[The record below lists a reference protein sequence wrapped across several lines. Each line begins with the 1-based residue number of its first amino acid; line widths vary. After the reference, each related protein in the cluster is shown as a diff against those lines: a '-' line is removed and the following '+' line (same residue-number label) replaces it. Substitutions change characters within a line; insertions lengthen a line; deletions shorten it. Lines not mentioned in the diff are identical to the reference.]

1 MVANF
6 EGQISSGSAHED
18 ELYGEVTINGETFEL
33 GDLVRYSVSNVYDV
47 PCEKRAAIVAP
58 IQRIGRRTNET
69 DGSFL
74 YPVVSFA
81 HLTVKIDDVEKATE
95 KSIRSAW
102 TDNAPDDTT
111 GVLVRWHTGENSDN
125 CPACAAGGVFAHSS
139 DDVPEFFDE
148 KY

>member
-6 EGQISSGSAHED
+6 EEQISSGSVHED
-18 ELYGEVTINGETFEL
+18 ELYEEVTINGETFEL
-33 GDLVRYSVSNVYDV
+33 GDLVQYTVSDV
-47 PCEKRAAIVAP
+47 HDISCEKRAVIVAP

-81 HLTVKIDDVEKATE
+81 HLTVKVDDVEKVTE
-95 KSIRSAW
+95 KSVRRAW

-111 GVLVRWHTGENSDN
+111 GVLVRWHTGNNSDD
-125 CPACAAGGVFAHSS
+125 CPACVASGAFAHSS
-139 DDVPEFFDE
+139 DDVPEFFTD